1 MKTGNKMSKQ
11 QLTEKYYTLLSAI
24 TRRDI
29 SVDEYIKLFRELNF
43 VTISLEAENRI
54 EKLDWR
60 KDHPSMQELQIII
73 C

>member
-1 MKTGNKMSKQ
+1 MSKQ
-11 QLTEKYYTLLSAI
+11 QLTEKYYTLLSEI

-29 SVDEYIKLFRELNF
+29 SVDEYVKIFRELNS

-54 EKLDWR
+54 EKLDWG
-60 KDHPSMQELQIII
+60 KNHPCTQELSIII